1 MMRAMISAM
10 VKSFRQLTDP
20 RLNWV
25 VLVSLAGAIA
35 AFAGL
40 WYGISWLIESSEFL
54 QDSWFDFLAGWLSG
68 AATFLLAIFLFPA
81 VVTLIAGALLDYVVA
96 AVEARH
102 YPGLP
107 PPRDMRIAEIVFY
120 VVKFTLLVLGL
131 NLLALPLYLVP
142 GLNLVVFWVL
152 NGYLLGREYFEIVA
166 LRRLGQE
173 QARSLRRANGGRVFL
188 AGLLVAVL
196 MTLPVLNLL
205 MPVVGAAF
213 LTHVFHGLSRRGAA

>member
-1 MMRAMISAM
+1 MMRAMISAL

-25 VLVSLAGAIA
+25 VLASLAGAVA

-40 WYGISWLIESSEFL
+40 WYGISWLIESSGFL
-54 QDSWFDFLAGWLSG
+54 EDSWFEWLAGPLSG
-68 AATFLLAIFLFPA
+68 AVTFLLAIFLFPA
-81 VVTLIAGALLDYVVA
+81 IVTLIAGALLDYVVA

-102 YPGLP
+102 YPELP
-107 PPRDMRIAEIVFY
+107 PPRDMPIAEIVFY

-142 GLNLVVFWVL
+142 GLNLVVFWIL

-166 LRRLGQE
+166 LRRLGQAE
-173 QARSLRRANGGRVFL
+173 GRSLRRANGGRVFV
-188 AGLLVAVL
+188 AGLVVAVL

-213 LTHVFHGLSRRGAA
+213 LTHVFHGLGRRGAA

>member
-1 MMRAMISAM
+1 MISAL

-40 WYGISWLIESSEFL
+40 WYGLSWLIESSGFL
-54 QDSWFDFLAGWLSG
+54 QDSWFDFLTGWLSG

-102 YPGLP
+102 YPELP
-107 PPRDMRIAEIVFY
+107 PPRAMPITEIVFY

-142 GLNLVVFWVL
+142 GLNLVVFWIL

-166 LRRLGQE
+166 LRRLGQQE
-173 QARSLRRANGGRVFL
+173 ARSLRRAHGGRVFL
-188 AGLLVAVL
+188 AGLVVAVL

>member
-1 MMRAMISAM
+1 MMRAMISAL

-35 AFAGL
+35 VFAGL
-40 WYGISWLIESSEFL
+40 WYGISWLIEMSEVL
-54 QDSWFDFLAGWLSG
+54 KGGWFEFLAGWLSG
-68 AATFLLAIFLFPA
+68 AATFFLAIFLFPA
-81 VVTLIAGALLDYVVA
+81 VATLIAGALLDYVVA

-107 PPRDMRIAEIVFY
+107 PPRHVPIPEIVFY
-120 VVKFTLLVLGL
+120 VVKFTVLVLGL

-152 NGYLLGREYFEIVA
+152 NGYLLGREYFEVVA
-166 LRRLGQE
+166 LRRLGQAE
-173 QARSLRRANGGRVFL
+173 GRSLRRANRARVFV

-205 MPVVGAAF
+205 MPVVGAAL
-213 LTHVFHGLSRRGAA
+213 LTHVFHGLARYGAA